1 MKAICV
7 YLDEVEKELLKEAS
21 ARTGMTT
28 SAFCRYAALSL
39 ARRVLRGRKRKRVG
53 PESVSKYITQELRKG
68 RKLQEILKDVEDC
81 QFCIYCGEP
90 IW

>member
-39 ARRVLRGRKRKRVG
+39 ARRVLRGRKRKRV
-53 PESVSKYITQELRKG
+53 E
-68 RKLQEILKDVEDC
+68 EILRTYAYKWTRREK
-81 QFCIYCGEP
+81 QLLEEMIA
-90 IW
+90 WRR

>member
-21 ARTGMTT
+21 ARTGMTV

-39 ARRVLRGRKRKRVG
+39 ARRVLVGRKRKRA
-53 PESVSKYITQELRKG
+53 E
-68 RKLQEILKDVEDC
+68 EILRSYTYKWMRREKQLLEEMIHWGVER
-81 QFCIYCGEP
+81 
-90 IW
+90 

>member
-39 ARRVLRGRKRKRVG
+39 ARRVLRGRKRKRV
-53 PESVSKYITQELRKG
+53 E
-68 RKLQEILKDVEDC
+68 EILRTYAYKWTRREK
-81 QFCIYCGEP
+81 QLLEEMIAWGGKR
-90 IW
+90 

>member
-39 ARRVLRGRKRKRVG
+39 ARRVLVGRKRKRV
-53 PESVSKYITQELRKG
+53 E
-68 RKLQEILKDVEDC
+68 EILRTYAYKWTRREK
-81 QFCIYCGEP
+81 QLLEEMIAWGGKR
-90 IW
+90 

>member
-21 ARTGMTT
+21 ARTGMTV

-39 ARRVLRGRKRKRVG
+39 ARRVLVGRKRKRA
-53 PESVSKYITQELRKG
+53 E
-68 RKLQEILKDVEDC
+68 EILRSYTYKWTRREKQLLEEMIHWGVER
-81 QFCIYCGEP
+81 
-90 IW
+90 

>member
-39 ARRVLRGRKRKRVG
+39 ARRVLRGRKRKRA
-53 PESVSKYITQELRKG
+53 E
-68 RKLQEILKDVEDC
+68 EILRAYAYKWTRREK
-81 QFCIYCGEP
+81 QLLEEMIA
-90 IW
+90 WRR